1 MATQRDMLPSDV
13 PRTFGGD
20 IFLKK
25 WANPDLFSVYFGFST
40 RHNLNFKLIRALTV
54 CLGFEPGVAGWK
66 EQTNPLSYGGIE
78 CDIWFL

>member
-25 WANPDLFSVYFGFST
+25 WANPDLFSVYFGFFNT
-40 RHNLNFKLIRALTV
+40 AQFK
-54 CLGFEPGVAGWK
+54 F
-66 EQTNPLSYGGIE
+66 
-78 CDIWFL
+78 